1 MQHRSKRSV
10 DHLFLKDFTTKL
22 DKVKANLMQWLM
34 TAPIQVANG
43 LDDGQPILSQFYEV
57 IMVEIFAQ
65 TCSQIFSLTYTRN
78 QLKFPRIKLL
88 EM

>member
-1 MQHRSKRSV
+1 MQHRSKMAV

-43 LDDGQPILSQFYEV
+43 LDDCQPILSQFYEV
-57 IMVEIFAQ
+57 IMAEILAQ
-65 TCSQIFSLTYTRN
+65 TRSQIFYLKYTRN
-78 QLKFPRIKLL
+78 QIKFPRIK
-88 EM
+88 